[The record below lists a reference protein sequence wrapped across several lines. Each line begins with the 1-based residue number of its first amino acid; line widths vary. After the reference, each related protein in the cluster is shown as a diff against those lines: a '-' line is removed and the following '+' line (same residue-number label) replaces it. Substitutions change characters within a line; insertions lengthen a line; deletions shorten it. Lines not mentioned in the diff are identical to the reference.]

1 MSLVGNLGRFRKV
14 TGIMIKH
21 GFGDVL
27 SSIPI
32 RSIFP
37 KSRPKKGEVPE
48 GTLPRRARLTRYQR
62 IRLALEELGPTYIK
76 FGQVLSSR
84 PGLFPDELI
93 AELTLLQDA
102 VPPFPYE
109 QVQKVF
115 RREFGKNPEE
125 IFTEFDKKPIASASM
140 AQVHRARLKTG
151 EEVAVKVQRP
161 GIRKIILADL
171 EIMKELARLAEKYL
185 PDLAAFQPMDLVKTF
200 EASIVKE
207 LSFKAELSN
216 LRRFRAQ
223 FEGETRIHV
232 PHTYDDYCTSKIV
245 VMEFI
250 RGIRANNVQK
260 IKEAGLDPVVVA
272 ANGIDLF
279 FEQIFIHGFFHA
291 DPHPGNLFV
300 MPDGRICFID
310 FGMMGHLSEGDK
322 DTLADLIIAVGKS
335 DMTRVVDNIEKL
347 TYGSE
352 IPERETYEKDIGSII
367 EQYAGGGIG
376 DVDLTTM
383 VNQVREIVLK
393 YRLRIHPD
401 LYMMMR
407 TLAIIEGLGTSLDPN
422 LDVFSRVRVYG
433 GRLVAGK
440 IDPKVLFSQRNLMIA
455 VYDLIKIGKEI
466 PGDFSKIS
474 NKLINGKL
482 KFNLELKEIEPFLN
496 EMDTVTNRLSLA
508 IVLSS
513 MIIAS
518 SLIIRS
524 DIPPKWHNIPV
535 IGIGGYIFAGIL
547 GIGLIITIIRKGKY

>member
-1 MSLVGNLGRFRKV
+1 
-14 TGIMIKH
+14 
-21 GFGDVL
+21 
-27 SSIPI
+27 
-32 RSIFP
+32 
-37 KSRPKKGEVPE
+37 
-48 GTLPRRARLTRYQR
+48 
-62 IRLALEELGPTYIK
+62 
-76 FGQVLSSR
+76 
-84 PGLFPDELI
+84 
-93 AELTLLQDA
+93 
-102 VPPFPYE
+102 
-109 QVQKVF
+109 
-115 RREFGKNPEE
+115 
-125 IFTEFDKKPIASASM
+125 
-140 AQVHRARLKTG
+140 
-151 EEVAVKVQRP
+151 
-161 GIRKIILADL
+161 
-171 EIMKELARLAEKYL
+171 LAEKYL

-216 LRRFRAQ
+216 LRRFRTQ
-223 FEGETRIHV
+223 FEGESRIHV

-250 RGIRANNVQK
+250 RGIKANNVQK